1 VLSASFNDP
10 NVVDRLA
17 AGNGLPE
24 VARENAVSMAR
35 FYVQSP
41 EPLMDSVLA
50 DFRSILNAQVEG
62 DSSV

>member
-1 VLSASFNDP
+1 
-10 NVVDRLA
+10 
-17 AGNGLPE
+17 
-24 VARENAVSMAR
+24 MAR

-50 DFRSILNAQVEG
+50 DFRSILNAQVQG